1 MSIAAEWAEKPGNVF
16 TSDRAE
22 RALLGALLLAGES
35 GLARCE
41 RLRPE
46 DFRSP
51 RGAAVLT
58 AIRKLTFL
66 GVPVD
71 ALTVVDELERAKVP
85 PPPNVPGWGTAVA
98 SLLDYGTVGA
108 CDDASIT
115 AYARIVAGAAVLR
128 RNAALGAA

>member
-1 MSIAAEWAEKPGNVF
+1 VSIAFDWAEKPGNVF

-22 RALLGALLLAGES
+22 RALLGALLLTGES

-41 RLRPE
+41 RLRPD

-66 GVPVD
+66 GVTVD
-71 ALTVVDELERAKVP
+71 ALTVVDELERGKVP
-85 PPPNVPGWGTAVA
+85 PPPAGPGWGTAIA
-98 SLLDYGTVGA
+98 ALLDHGTVGA
-108 CDDASIT
+108 CDDDSIG
-115 AYARIVAGAAVLR
+115 AYAQIVVDAAALR
-128 RNAALGAA
+128 RRSAWGA

>member
-1 MSIAAEWAEKPGNVF
+1 MSLAFDWAEKPGDVF

-22 RALLGALLLAGES
+22 RALLGALLLTGES

-58 AIRKLTFL
+58 TIRKLTFV
-66 GVPVD
+66 GVTVD
-71 ALTVVDELERAKVP
+71 ALTVVDELERGKVP
-85 PPPNVPGWGTAVA
+85 PPPDVPGWGSHIAT
-98 SLLDYGTVGA
+98 LLDHGTVGA
-108 CDDASIT
+108 CDDDSIT
-115 AYARIVAGAAVLR
+115 AYARIVAGAAVQR
-128 RNAALGAA
+128 RQAAWGA